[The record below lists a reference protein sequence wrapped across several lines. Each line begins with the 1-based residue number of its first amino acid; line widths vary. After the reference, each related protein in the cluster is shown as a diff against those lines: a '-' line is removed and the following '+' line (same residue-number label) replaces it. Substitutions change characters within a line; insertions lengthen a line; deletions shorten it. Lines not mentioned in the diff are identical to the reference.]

1 MNFNLGNNMN
11 KLIILVVVAV
21 LLLLAIN
28 MYQEQMGKQCAVL
41 ASILVIVVC
50 GYFAHTL
57 LNNNENFVNN
67 PNERNSP
74 IVERFDDYGRDSY
87 IENFEDHEVV
97 AQQAAEQAAAEQAA
111 VQQAA
116 EQAATQQAAAAQ
128 QAATQQATQEQDLEP
143 NAVPNSPPG
152 LVGAI
157 DDMNSND
164 LLPADSNNVHAK
176 NNPLVPG
183 DVNVNFNLTSTFF
196 NGINTVGN
204 SLRNASLDLRAEP
217 PNPQGAGPCSFSNIG
232 PDLSKKSLC

>member
-143 NAVPNSPPG
+143 NAVPNFPPG

-164 LLPADSNNVHAK
+164 LLPADSNNVHSK

-204 SLRNASLDLRAEP
+204 SLRNASHDLRSEP

>member
-87 IENFEDHEVV
+87 IENFEDQQAA
-97 AQQAAEQAAAEQAA
+97 AQQAAAQAATQQAAEQAA

-116 EQAATQQAAAAQ
+116 EQAATQQAN
-128 QAATQQATQEQDLEP
+128 QEQDLEP
-143 NAVPNSPPG
+143 NAVPNFPLG
-152 LVGAI
+152 LGGAIDDMVGAI

-217 PNPQGAGPCSFSNIG
+217 PNPQGAGPSSFSNIG